1 MQALILGDVHLG
13 RSTSMGC
20 SGVGSTLNSRIVDQL
35 SLLDWVLDYATDHS
49 VENIIITGDI
59 FEDPKPSSTLI
70 TLFIAWLNRCK
81 IHRINV
87 HIIVGNH
94 DIIRHGAVLASPLD
108 IIIEIDSDNVLVYK
122 SIDTVMIDSTAFTL
136 VPFRDRK
143 SSGCSSNADAV
154 QQLQESI
161 IYELAGIPETYKKV
175 LVGHLAIEGSI
186 PVGDEIDDQ
195 ANELFCP
202 LSMFKGY
209 DYVWMGHVHKPQQ
222 MGSKASHIYHIG
234 SMDISNFLEVGQK
247 KYIVVYD
254 CNTGNFSTTQ
264 LPTRPLG
271 QFSITIPK
279 DTKDS
284 TQYVVDY
291 IENSGTDL
299 TNAIVKVDISVSG
312 DTPSVKKSTISKALL
327 SAGAFNVTRIS
338 ESRQSN
344 LLKKDDKNSLE
355 VQMNVPDSIKMYA
368 EKYIDEK
375 KRSAYIELALE
386 IHTNFQL
393 EAKS

>member
-13 RSTSMGC
+13 RSTSMGR
-20 SGVGSTLNSRIVDQL
+20 SGVGSNLNSRIVDQL
-35 SLLDWVLDYATDHS
+35 SLLDWTLDYATDHS
-49 VENIIITGDI
+49 IENIIITGDI

-70 TLFIAWLNRCK
+70 TLFISWLNRCSV
-81 IHRINV
+81 HGINV
-87 HIIVGNH
+87 HIIAGNH
-94 DIIRHGAVLASPLD
+94 DIIRHGTVLSSPLD
-108 IIIEIDSDNVLVYK
+108 IIVEIDSDNVSIYK
-122 SIDTVMIDSTAFTL
+122 NIDSITIGSTAFTL

-143 SSGCSSNADAV
+143 SSGCSSNVDAV
-154 QQLQESI
+154 QQLRESI
-161 IYELAGIPETYKKV
+161 VYELAGVPETYKKV
-175 LVGHLAIEGSI
+175 LIGHLAIEGSI

-202 LSMFKGY
+202 ISMFQGY

-247 KYIVVYD
+247 KHIVVYC
-254 CNTGNFSTTQ
+254 CNTGKFSTVQ

-271 QFSITIPK
+271 QFSITVPK

-284 TQYVVDY
+284 TQYIIDY
-291 IENSGTDL
+291 IENSKTDL
-299 TNAIVKVDISVSG
+299 ANAIIKVDISVSG
-312 DTPSVKKSTISKALL
+312 DTPSVKKSTISKAIID
-327 SAGAFNVTRIS
+327 AGAFNVTRIS

-344 LLKKDDKNSLE
+344 IVKKDDNSLE
-355 VQMNVPDSIKMYA
+355 VQMNVPDSIKLYA
-368 EKYIDEK
+368 EKYVDEK
-375 KRSAYIELALE
+375 KRSAYLELALE